1 MCDDEDGLVSEL
13 CELKVLQ
20 AIRLKGR
27 VDEAT
32 VVATVD
38 EDPATAAA
46 TIAALTE
53 AGLVLAG
60 RTLKISPD
68 GRARLEELLA
78 RERSGIDTAA
88 VAAAYDDFRG
98 VNADFKALVFDW
110 QTKGGEPNTHED
122 ADYDAAVLARLD
134 GVHRRVVPVVTA
146 AAAQI
151 PLLAA
156 YSDKLAAALAKIGA
170 GETMWFTRPI
180 IESYHTVW
188 FELHEELIQA
198 VGLTREDEA
207 KAGQGQ

>member
-1 MCDDEDGLVSEL
+1 MSEL
-13 CELKVLQ
+13 SELKVLQ
-20 AIRLKGR
+20 AMRLKGR

-38 EDPATAAA
+38 EDPATAAT
-46 TIAALTE
+46 TIADLTE
-53 AGLVLAG
+53 AGLVLAAG
-60 RTLKISPD
+60 RTLKISTD

-78 RERSGIDTAA
+78 RERSGIDTAP

-110 QTKGGEPNTHED
+110 QSKDGEPNTHED
-122 ADYDAAVLARLD
+122 ADYDAAVRARLD
-134 GVHRRVVPVVTA
+134 GVHQHVMPIITA

-151 PLLAA
+151 PRLAA
-156 YSDKLAAALAKIGA
+156 YSDKLAAALAKIRA

-180 IESYHTVW
+180 IDSYHTVW

-207 KAGQGQ
+207 KAGHGQ

>member
-20 AIRLKGR
+20 AIRFKGR

-151 PLLAA
+151 PRLAA